1 MITESLSQSVEDSIP
16 RMLRKGAIWVLRSS
30 MWVFQVS
37 LASKMNSKYL
47 VFLVMGSLLQASVAS
62 MMLDERS
69 EKTTV
74 EDL

>member
-1 MITESLSQSVEDSIP
+1 
-16 RMLRKGAIWVLRSS
+16 